1 MHACVCACVRVCVVR
16 MYFVCVCVY
25 VRMCVC
31 VTHMTHVCFV
41 SLNLSR
47 SEPVALVGSISVTQL
62 TILSKSNTTAR
73 MAMKCA
79 VLSRNLMGRVTCVE
93 GMGTSEVW

>member
-1 MHACVCACVRVCVVR
+1 